1 MKRARFAAWRI
12 VWGDGHVVVV
22 VPLRSGSGRKRASSM
37 GMGLDACLEAR
48 CLVFR
53 S

>member
-1 MKRARFAAWRI
+1 MLDLQLGELL
-12 VWGDGHVVVV
+12 GDGRAVVV
-22 VPLRSGSGRKRASSM
+22 VPLRSGSDMKRASSM
-37 GMGLDACLEAR
+37 RMGLDACLEAH

>member
-1 MKRARFAAWRI
+1 MLDLQLGELL
-12 VWGDGHVVVV
+12 GDGRAVVG
-22 VPLRSGSGRKRASSM
+22 VPLRSGSDRKRASSM
-37 GMGLDACLEAR
+37 GMGLDVDACLEAH